1 MKILVIESS
10 PHKHGSSNL
19 LAAEFIRGAEE
30 TGHDV
35 TVFDAGHA
43 KLNPCLGCGA
53 CGMSGPCVQKDD
65 MTVLREQLLD
75 SDMVVFVTPLYYFGF
90 SAQLKTVIDRF
101 YSFNGQLTEKG
112 LKTALIVAAWDNN
125 SWTMQDVKTHY
136 ETLCRYLNFQ
146 NQGEI
151 LGVGCGNVQMTKHTR
166 FPQEAY
172 AMGKRIGG

>member
-19 LAAEFIRGAEE
+19 LAAEFRRGAEE
-30 TGHDV
+30 AGHDV
-35 TVFDAGHA
+35 TVFDAGHT

-65 MTVLREQLLD
+65 MTVLQEQLLD
-75 SDMVVFVTPLYYFGF
+75 SDMAVFVTPLYYFGF

-112 LKTALIVAAWDNN
+112 LKTALIVAAWDSN

-151 LGVGCGNVQMTKHTR
+151 LGVGCGTVQMTKRTR

>member
-1 MKILVIESS
+1 M
-10 PHKHGSSNL
+10 
-19 LAAEFIRGAEE
+19 A
-30 TGHDV
+30 
-35 TVFDAGHA
+35 
-43 KLNPCLGCGA
+43 
-53 CGMSGPCVQKDD
+53 
-65 MTVLREQLLD
+65 
-75 SDMVVFVTPLYYFGF
+75 VFVTPLYYFGF
-90 SAQLKTVIDRF
+90 SAQMKTVIDRF

-112 LKTALIVAAWDNN
+112 LKTALIVAAWDSN

-151 LGVGCGNVQMTKHTR
+151 LGVGCGTVQMTKRTR